1 MLDLMS
7 IRVFQ
12 EIVETGSFS
21 KAAERLDMSA
31 PMVSKYMAKLEKHLG
46 SRLLNRT
53 SRHVSVTEAGQLYY
67 EQTHTALD
75 ILNTA
80 SETVALSSV
89 TPSGELKISAPVW
102 FANAHFAQLL
112 HQYQQQYPN
121 VHFDLHLENHIVDIA
136 LEGFDLA
143 LRVTPEPAAG
153 LIAKPLCNISF
164 YLVGS
169 PSYLQAL
176 GLNSQHLNNTQQT
189 IHAKFIMPNYIKRA
203 LDSAALGIP
212 NMQLAPV
219 LKSNDNNLIR
229 HAALSGMGLALLPE
243 WLISEDLTTKKL
255 MAVQQNRPIFEMQ
268 LYAVYTS
275 RKYMPLKLRTL
286 IDFLA
291 EHLK

>member
-1 MLDLMS
+1 MLDLIS
-7 IRVFQ
+7 LRVFK

-31 PMVSKYMAKLEKHLG
+31 PMVSKYIAKLEKHLG

-53 SRHVSVTEAGQLYY
+53 SRHVSVTESGQLFY

-80 SETVALSSV
+80 SETVSQASV

-121 VHFDLHLENHIVDIA
+121 VHFDLHLENQIVDIA
-136 LEGFDLA
+136 QEGFDLA

-153 LIAKPLCNISF
+153 LIAKPLCSIPF
-164 YLVGS
+164 YLVAS
-169 PSYLQAL
+169 PSYLQTL
-176 GLNSQHLNNTQQT
+176 DVRVTQKL
-189 IHAKFIMPNYIKRA
+189 IHAKFIMPNYIKRT
-203 LDSAALGIP
+203 LDSATLGVP
-212 NMQLAPV
+212 NMQLEPV
-219 LKSNDNNLIR
+219 LKTNDNNLIR

-243 WLISEDLTTKKL
+243 WLISEDLATQKL
-255 MAVQQNRPIFEMQ
+255 MAVQQTGQTFKMQ

-286 IDFLA
+286 IDLLA
-291 EHLK
+291 EHLR

>member
-1 MLDLMS
+1 MLDLIS
-7 IRVFQ
+7 IQVFQ

-31 PMVSKYMAKLEKHLG
+31 PMVSKYLAKLEKHLG
-46 SRLLNRT
+46 TRLLNRT

-80 SETVALSSV
+80 SEAVALSSI
-89 TPSGELKISAPVW
+89 TPRGELKISAPVW
-102 FANAHFAQLL
+102 FANAHFVHLL
-112 HQYQQQYPN
+112 NQYQQQYPN
-121 VHFDLHLENHIVDIA
+121 VHFDLHLENQIVDIA

-153 LIAKPLCNISF
+153 LIAKPLCSIPF
-164 YLVGS
+164 YLVAS
-169 PSYLQAL
+169 PAYFQT
-176 GLNSQHLNNTQQT
+176 LNLEKNQQP
-189 IHAKFIMPNYIKRA
+189 IHAKFIMPNYIRRT
-203 LDSAALGIP
+203 LDSALLGVP
-212 NMQLAPV
+212 NMQLETI
-219 LKSNDNNLIR
+219 LKTNDNNLIR
-229 HAALSGMGLALLPE
+229 HAALSGMGLAMLPE
-243 WLISEDLTTKKL
+243 WLISEDLAAKKL
-255 MAVQQNRPIFEMQ
+255 MVMQQMRPIFEMQ

-291 EHLK
+291 EHL